1 VSDEIRARAA
11 LFDAPGA
18 PMRVEDIDVEAPGP
32 GDVLV
37 RMAAV
42 GICGSDLHVVR
53 GEWTRPVP
61 MVLGHE
67 GSGVVEAVGDE
78 VDDLAVGDR
87 VVVCWAPGCR
97 HCAVC
102 AEGRPAACPNL
113 RAGFAAGT
121 LPDGTTRLRHDG
133 RPVYRMTAVG
143 ALATHVLMPRPGV
156 LPVPPGETFA
166 EAALLG
172 CAAITG
178 AGSVVNLAGEVAGA
192 TALVVGAGG
201 VGQFA
206 VQGLRLAGAERI
218 VAVDPTPARRAAARE
233 LGATHAVAPEE
244 LSELLDE
251 LGTDAID
258 VAVEAVGRPDTVAL
272 ATGSVRNGG
281 TAILVGLP
289 PAGAAAELDVA
300 DLVVREKRV
309 VGAMYGGAEPA
320 VTLERLYAGSE
331 RLELAGMLGPRFAL
345 EDVDEA
351 VELALAGES
360 GRVLVVP
367 GGVDAGELDTLG

>member
-1 VSDEIRARAA
+1 VSVGISARAA
-11 LFDAPGA
+11 LFDAPDA
-18 PMRVEDIDVEAPGP
+18 PMRVEEIDVEGPGP

-37 RMAAV
+37 RMGAV

-67 GSGVVEAVGDE
+67 GSGVVEAVGAE
-78 VDDLAVGDR
+78 VEDVAVGDR

-97 HCAVC
+97 HCSVC

-121 LPDGTTRLRHDG
+121 LPDGTTRLRRDG
-133 RPVYRMTAVG
+133 EPVYRMTAVG
-143 ALATHVLMPRPGV
+143 ALATHVLMPRPGI
-156 LPVPPGETFA
+156 LPVPPGVTFA

-178 AGSVVNLAGEVAGA
+178 AGSVVNLAGELAGG
-192 TALVVGAGG
+192 TGLVVGAGG

-206 VQGLRLAGAERI
+206 VQGLRLAGAEQI
-218 VAVDPTPARRAAARE
+218 IAVDPTPSRRAAARE
-233 LGATHAVAPEE
+233 LGATHTVAPDE
-244 LSELLDE
+244 LSELLEE
-251 LGTDAID
+251 LGADAID
-258 VAVEAVGRPDTVAL
+258 VAIEAVGRPDTVAL
-272 ATGSVRNGG
+272 ATGAVRNGG

-289 PAGAAAELDVA
+289 PGGAAAELDVA

-309 VGAMYGGAEPA
+309 VGAMYGGGEPA
-320 VTLERLYAGSE
+320 VTLERLYAGPE
-331 RLELAGMLGPRFAL
+331 RLELAAMLGPRFAL
-345 EDVDEA
+345 DQVDEA
-351 VELALAGES
+351 VALARAGES